1 MNLTIPKDKLVLQK
15 VPWTLNSWP

>member
-15 VPWTLNSWP
+15 VPSTLNSWP